1 MYIARSVHKG
11 ENRFSIRESYADGG
25 VYRSRRLMDL
35 GPDPRRFVHY
45 PHGRSYYIDS
55 VVEDTLR
62 AAVGPVNPDD
72 LDEMFWP
79 FVRPEIRRLYAGPRS
94 RRSGDGVKPD
104 VSAVHVFDKRRMSF
118 LRTGCMNQRHIDKAP
133 AALFRPLVAKSRD
146 ELEQA
151 FIRDEAALSSKEI
164 KAYVYVI
171 FDIQRHFTA
180 LIAREMPQGLDQDK
194 VEDHLLDDLCG
205 LNGDPSF
212 WAGMDMTASLHP
224 YLIRYLLMFFD
235 FEYQAS
241 RLFENLEFARFNR
254 RRYHRQTDRPAD
266 AVMADAAAVFGL
278 SASVLKAM
286 GRRDIQRLYRKKAA
300 ELHPDRGGTHEAFID
315 LGRIYD
321 ELIRSIKS

>member
-1 MYIARSVHKG
+1 MYIARRIHNG
-11 ENRFSIRESYADGG
+11 ENRFSIRQSYADGG
-25 VYRSRRLMDL
+25 VFRSRHLMDL

-45 PHGRSYYIDS
+45 PHGRSFYIDA

-62 AAVGPVNPDD
+62 KAVGPIQVDD
-72 LDEMFWP
+72 LDEMFWH
-79 FVRPEIRRLYAGPRS
+79 FVRPEVRCRYSGPRS
-94 RRSGDGVKPD
+94 RRSGPGEKPD
-104 VSAVHVFDKRRMSF
+104 VSAVHLFDKRRMSF
-118 LRTGCMNQRHIDKAP
+118 LRTGSMNQRHIDKAP

-146 ELEQA
+146 ELEQT
-151 FIRDEAALSSKEI
+151 FMRDEAELSSKEI

-180 LIAREMPQGLDQDK
+180 LIAREMPQGLDQDQ
-194 VEDHLLDDLCG
+194 VETHLLDDLCG
-205 LNGDPSF
+205 LNADCSF

-235 FEYQAS
+235 YEYQAS
-241 RLFENLEFARFNR
+241 RLFENLEFARFNQ
-254 RRYHRQTDRPAD
+254 RRYHRQTRRPVD

-278 SASVLKAM
+278 SASVLSAM
-286 GRRDIQRLYRKKAA
+286 GSRDIQRLYRKKAA

-321 ELIRSIKS
+321 ELIRSRTS